1 MALCFPNHGNVPGF
15 SGQTATHQCE
25 GVHMRRN
32 KDGPNKKDQENARGV
47 SRRGFL
53 SSVGVGAASVA
64 AASQLS
70 AEDNAKA
77 NIVRVDEKVSVTLNI
92 NGRSYQQL
100 VEPRW
105 SLAYVLREE
114 LHITGTKVGCERG
127 ECGSCTVLVDDV
139 PRYSCMTLA
148 VEAEG
153 VEIVTIEGLMSGEE
167 LGDVQQAFVEE
178 DAAQCGY
185 CTSGQIMSVEG
196 LLRENA
202 NPTRDEVR
210 AQVRGNL
217 CRCGAYSHILNAAER
232 AAEHKRNGGG
242 AS

>member
-1 MALCFPNHGNVPGF
+1 MALCFPLHGNVPDF
-15 SGQTATHQCE
+15 SSQTATHQCE
-25 GVHMRRN
+25 DVHMRRN
-32 KDGPNKKDQENARGV
+32 KDGPTKKDQENSKGV

-53 SSVGVGAASVA
+53 SSMGVGAASVA

-70 AEDNAKA
+70 AESAAKA
-77 NIVRVDEKVSVTLNI
+77 NIVRVDEKVSVTLRV
-92 NGRSYQQL
+92 NGRSYQHL

-114 LHITGTKVGCERG
+114 MQIIGTKVGCERG
-127 ECGSCTVLVDDV
+127 ECGACTVLIDDI

-153 VEIVTIEGLMSGEE
+153 VEITTVEGLMAGEE
-167 LGDVQQAFVEE
+167 LGEVQQAFVEQ
-178 DAAQCGY
+178 DAMQCGY

-196 LLRENA
+196 LLRANP
-202 NPTRDEVR
+202 NPTRDEAR
-210 AQVRGNL
+210 AQVSGNL
-217 CRCGAYSHILNAAER
+217 CRCGAYPHIFNAAER
-232 AAEHKRNGGG
+232 AAELNRNGGG